1 MTSHSTIFSL
11 GGAGVGKSHLIRALY
26 QAAVKHNSRA
36 GENFNEVKILLLA
49 PTGKAAYGIKGNT
62 VHSALAI
69 PACQS
74 LKTYKP
80 LDSSRLNTLRCKLGA
95 VQLIF
100 LHEIS
105 LIGNTMLNVQI
116 NNRLKDIKGSKEVF
130 GGISIIALGD
140 LFQLK
145 PVMDSYVFKD
155 MKNSDYGSLA
165 PNLWQEHF
173 AMFELDEIMRQ
184 RKSREFAQILNRLRE
199 GNHTQDDIAKLK
211 ERCISEHCM
220 NYLIDVPH
228 LFIQNPKVDKFNIR
242 VHRAEDIRKDLN
254 YSNIDVNVFSETWLC
269 YLDSDTDY
277 SITGYT
283 LFRNDSQLDVF
294 NTRPCSGTAVYS
306 KIPFLPGYPVCNNTG
321 GVKITIIK
329 VTMLLLHITI
339 ISVSK
344 SAN

>member
-1 MTSHSTIFSL
+1 MGDKDLHPDFNENYDLSDDVGIPFPVSSSEPLILNDQDQEYRQLIQTLNKKQKEFFYHILHLIKTSDKPFYYFLS

-80 LDSSRLNTLRCKLGA
+80 LDSSRLNTLRCKLRA

-100 LHEIS
+100 LDEIS
-105 LIGNTMLNVQI
+105 MIGNTMLNVQI

-140 LFQLK
+140 LFQLE

-155 MKNSDYGSLA
+155 MKNSDY
-165 PNLWQEHF
+165 
-173 AMFELDEIMRQ
+173 
-184 RKSREFAQILNRLRE
+184 
-199 GNHTQDDIAKLK
+199 
-211 ERCISEHCM
+211 
-220 NYLIDVPH
+220 
-228 LFIQNPKVDKFNIR
+228 
-242 VHRAEDIRKDLN
+242 
-254 YSNIDVNVFSETWLC
+254 
-269 YLDSDTDY
+269 
-277 SITGYT
+277 
-283 LFRNDSQLDVF
+283 
-294 NTRPCSGTAVYS
+294 
-306 KIPFLPGYPVCNNTG
+306 
-321 GVKITIIK
+321 
-329 VTMLLLHITI
+329 
-339 ISVSK
+339 
-344 SAN
+344 